1 MREYPT
7 LIGQRFGMLE
17 VLAQAESTKK
27 GQRRWVCQ
35 CDCGN
40 RTVVLGTNLKKGMTT
55 SCGCKKTKDLTGQHI
70 GRLTVLGRSDRYGSR
85 GKRQTRLWECR
96 CDCGAITYK
105 ATDILTNPNVSMCR
119 QCAAKYAMEKARANA
134 GFVEGTQLT
143 KLISNSEN
151 AENLSGVRGVYYNR
165 KTGRYTAR
173 IKFKGKSHYLG
184 TFYNL
189 EDAVKAR
196 QRGEEELFGPFL
208 EAHI

>member
-7 LIGQRFGMLE
+7 LIGQRFGML
-17 VLAQAESTKK
+17 VVIAQAESTKK

-35 CDCGN
+35 CDCGKQ
-40 RTVVLGTNLKKGMTT
+40 TTALGSNLKRGLTT

-105 ATDILTNPNVSMCR
+105 ATDSLKNPSISMCR

-151 AENLSGVRGVYYNR
+151 AENLSGVRGVYYNP

-173 IKFKGKSHYLG
+173 IKFKGKSYYLG
-184 TFYNL
+184 SFSNL
-189 EDAVKAR
+189 DDAVQAR
-196 QRGEEELFGPFL
+196 QRGEEALYSPFL